1 MDINNLLRQHDE
13 VFELITKINR
23 YQNQEQVKENS
34 FEISKSLA
42 QLSGILKIHL
52 GSEDKYVYP
61 VLIKH
66 QDVKIRKIAEGFSQE
81 MGELAKVFDAY
92 KIKYLGAYKIAEN
105 AETFLDETKVVF
117 FALKERIKKEDISL
131 YPLLK

>member
-1 MDINNLLRQHDE
+1 M
-13 VFELITKINR
+13 
-23 YQNQEQVKENS
+23 KENS

-52 GSEDKYVYP
+52 ASEDKYVYP

-66 QDVKIRKIAEGFSQE
+66 QDSKIRRVAEDFSKE

-92 KIKYLGAYKIAEN
+92 KVKYFGANKIAEN
-105 AETFLDETKVVF
+105 AETFLVETKEVF
-117 FALKERIKKEDISL
+117 SVLSVRIKKEDISL

>member
-13 VFELITKINR
+13 VFELIKKINQ

-52 GSEDKYVYP
+52 ASEDKYVYP

-66 QDVKIRKIAEGFSQE
+66 QDTEIRRVAEEFSKE
-81 MGELAKVFDAY
+81 MGELAKVFDEY
-92 KIKYLGAYKIAEN
+92 KVKYFGANKITESAG
-105 AETFLDETKVVF
+105 AFLEETKVVF
-117 FALKERIKKEDISL
+117 SALSARIKKEDISL